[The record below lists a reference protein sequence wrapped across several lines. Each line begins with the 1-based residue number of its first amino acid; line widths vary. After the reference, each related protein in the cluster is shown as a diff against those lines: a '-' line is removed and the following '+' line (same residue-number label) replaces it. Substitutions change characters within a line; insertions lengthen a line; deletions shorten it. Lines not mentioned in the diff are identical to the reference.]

1 MDPVPHLDPNEL
13 PGEPSYSVRREAP
26 GQVLWNRISVTGGL
40 FATAMISAVLLGR
53 KR

>member
-1 MDPVPHLDPNEL
+1 VCVTHLDPDGL
-13 PGEPSYSVRREAP
+13 SGEASYSVRRETP

-40 FATAMISAVLLGR
+40 FATAMISAFLLGR

>member
-1 MDPVPHLDPNEL
+1 MTHLDPNDFG
-13 PGEPSYSVRREAP
+13 GEPSYSIRRETP

-40 FATAMISAVLLGR
+40 FATAMVSAFLLGR